1 MSLNTTSAVISFYS
15 KQQDQVAGFYEQ
27 LANKK
32 QYSSAKDSFLSLAKE
47 THKHKEMVERAYR
60 EVITD
65 ALEAC
70 FAFAMNEGDY
80 VISTDVPKDAR
91 YPEVVR
97 KAIELEERQHK
108 FCVDAS
114 QKSSCLMSDVTQ
126 AFARV
131 AKKKLSHI
139 TTLTSLLDHK
149 AVDA

>member
-1 MSLNTTSAVISFYS
+1 M
-15 KQQDQVAGFYEQ
+15 
-27 LANKK
+27 
-32 QYSSAKDSFLSLAKE
+32 AKDTFLSLAKD
-47 THKHKEMVERAYR
+47 TNRHKEMVERAYR

-80 VISTDVPKDAR
+80 AINTDVPKDAR
-91 YPEVVR
+91 YPDILR
-97 KAIELEERQHK
+97 KAIELEERQYK

-139 TTLTSLLDHK
+139 TTLTSLLNHEI
-149 AVDA
+149 VDT